1 MGVSLRLNRQRSV
14 KPWEASVI
22 GQLSKLP
29 SCQQFA
35 NAALAAVIAFGS
47 TGAAYADAIHASRD
61 TLTSHRALYV
71 MDLGRASQGANI
83 SSASGTMFYRFEA
96 LCEGWEVE
104 SRVSMQLGYNADGET
119 RMIET
124 TWSFSSFESYDGEQF
139 TFDVDHSQ
147 DGVLQEIFAGEAG
160 MADGVGSAQFDNEEN
175 FSVDLPNGTL
185 FPAKHLLQ
193 LLAEA
198 KLGKDHFPRTIFDG
212 ASLNNPYLVNGYI
225 LGSVVDG
232 EVIPRDIAETVG
244 SRHVPA
250 LKAKATSLPA
260 ALTSNH
266 NKLPVWRVRL
276 AYFPLISD
284 DELPEF
290 EIEVDYSEDGVAQR
304 MVQDF
309 GDFTLNLTP
318 SRFELLPKP
327 VCQ

>member
-1 MGVSLRLNRQRSV
+1 M
-14 KPWEASVI
+14 I
-22 GQLSKLP
+22 GQLSKLR
-29 SCQQFA
+29 SRRQRVNIVF
-35 NAALAAVIAFGS
+35 AAVIALVGFCDA
-47 TGAAYADAIHASRD
+47 GAVDAETIHASRD
-61 TLTSHRALYV
+61 IFTSHRALYE
-71 MDLGRASQGANI
+71 MDLGRSSQNANI

-124 TWSFSSFESYDGEQF
+124 TWSFSSFESYDGTQF

-160 MADGVGSAQFDNEEN
+160 MADGAGSAQFNTEDNLT
-175 FSVDLPNGTL
+175 VDLPQGTL
-185 FPAKHLLQ
+185 FPANHLME

-198 KLGKDHFPRTIFDG
+198 KLGKSHFPRRLFDG

-232 EVIPRDIAETVG
+232 EVLSHDTAQTVG
-244 SRHVPA
+244 SRHIPA
-250 LKAKATSLPA
+250 LKAKTTPVSA
-260 ALTSNH
+260 ALSPND

-284 DELPEF
+284 EELPEF

-309 GDFTLNLTP
+309 GDFTLNLSP

-327 VCQ
+327 DCQ